1 MNQEGRSLAW
11 LVRWASICLC
21 LTIVPVAAIHAQ
33 MDREAQ
39 VASLREARQFGIVID
54 IESVLPANRPG
65 LDNTMWRETLASRIH
80 EVSGRRPVTVTDPT
94 REAHVYVHVNVM
106 SVGASLV
113 PFSVGVS
120 FIQPGR
126 AGKKSMMVATWESG
140 LVGLVS
146 PDQLKVI
153 LDSAESL
160 IDEFA
165 VDLAAAWSSN

>member
-1 MNQEGRSLAW
+1 MSL
-11 LVRWASICLC
+11 L
-21 LTIVPVAAIHAQ
+21 LTSLLTVEVNAQ
-33 MDREAQ
+33 MDRDAQ

-54 IESVLPANRPG
+54 IESVLPAHRPG
-65 LDNTMWRETLASRIH
+65 LDNTLWRERLAARIH
-80 EVSGRRPVTVTDPT
+80 EVSGRRPQQVTDPT

-106 SVGASLV
+106 SVGESLV
-113 PFSVGVS
+113 PFSVEVE
-120 FIQPGR
+120 FVQPGR
-126 AGKKSMMVATWESG
+126 AGHSAMMVTTWKSG

-165 VDLAAAWSSN
+165 ADLAVAWSSE